1 MTRTKVVRCAIYTRK
16 SSDEG
21 LDQEFN
27 SLNAQRESCE
37 AYILSQKA
45 EGWSALRDQYDDGG
59 YSGGTLER
67 PALQRL
73 LKDIEAGRVD
83 VVVVY
88 KIDRLSRSLMDFA
101 KLVDVF
107 DRKGVTFVSITQS
120 FNTTTSM
127 GRLTLNV
134 LLSFAQF
141 EREVA
146 GERIRD
152 KFAASKKKGMWMGG
166 VVPLGYDVANRKL
179 VVNEAEAEMVRMIFK
194 RYLALGSVRLLRDE
208 LERKKI
214 ISKVRALKNGS
225 HHGGVPYDR
234 GALTHILKSR
244 TYIGEVAYQGASY
257 PGEHNAIISRQLF
270 DAVQSKL
277 AAGAHEHRRPTNQP
291 SKAKLSG
298 LLFDDRNNP
307 MRPVYT
313 SKQGGCRY
321 CYYQSAAIG
330 KGRPALAGSI
340 TRVPAAPIEELIDQ
354 TLGRLDLALRSNNGV
369 PAVAGAGAKGLTAPV
384 PAPVRRIEIKAQTIA
399 FSLNR
404 DAVFESWR
412 ERDDA
417 DDGCRA
423 SKLLSRY
430 AGRLTPGESLTEEG
444 DALLLTI
451 PVRAKFRG
459 GRTQVLSAQG
469 SVASASPQ
477 SDPALI
483 KAIARAHAWTG
494 ILLRGEAKSIADIA
508 RQVSKHRGDIAP
520 ILKLAFLSPD
530 ITRAI
535 LEGRQS
541 PTLTLTRLLNSEIPL
556 SWAKQAELFN

>member
-1 MTRTKVVRCAIYTRK
+1 MNRTKVIRCAIYTRK

-21 LDQEFN
+21 LELEFN
-27 SLNAQRESCE
+27 SLNAQREACE

-45 EGWSALRDQYDDGG
+45 EGWTALRDEYDDGG

-101 KLVDVF
+101 KLVEVF

-166 VVPLGYDVANRKL
+166 VVPLGYDVRSRKL
-179 VVNEAEAEMVRMIFK
+179 VVNEAEAETVRMIFK

-208 LERKKI
+208 MERKKI
-214 ISKVRALKNGS
+214 VSKIRPLKNGS

-234 GALTHILKSR
+234 GALTYILKRR

-257 PGEHNAIISRQLF
+257 PGEHHAIVSHELF

-277 AAGAHEHRRPTNQP
+277 AAGAHEHRRSTNQP

-313 SKQGGCRY
+313 SKQAGRRY

-340 TRVPAAPIEELIDQ
+340 TRVPAAPIEELIEHV
-354 TLGRLDLALRSNNGV
+354 LGRIDLTLRSNQSANAGV
-369 PAVAGAGAKGLTAPV
+369 SGIAAANPL
-384 PAPVRRIEIKAQTIA
+384 RRIEIKAQTIE

-404 DAVFESWR
+404 DVVFESWR
-412 ERDDA
+412 ELDDT
-417 DDGCRA
+417 DHD
-423 SKLLSRY
+423 SPPPKLLSRY
-430 AGRLTPGESLTEEG
+430 AVRLTPGESLTEEG

-459 GRTQVLSAQG
+459 GRAQVLSAHG
-469 SVASASPQ
+469 AVASASSQ
-477 SDPALI
+477 TDPALI
-483 KAIARAHAWTG
+483 KAFARAHAWTG
-494 ILLRGEAKSIADIA
+494 MLLCGEAKSVDEIAQ
-508 RQVSKHRGDIAP
+508 RVNKHRGDIAP

-535 LEGRQS
+535 MEGCQP
-541 PTLTLTRLLNSEIPL
+541 PTLTLTRLLKSDIPL
-556 SWAKQAELFN
+556 SWSRQAELFN